1 MRVSI
6 SLHVFVFMTMTVDAI
21 SSFAGD
27 LTKASKGIYYSG
39 TRGCDDASEPATLI
53 FDGVNVHNTKT
64 ACRTINTGEDKYLN
78 TCSFA
83 SQAKSK
89 PQMSDIDADPYKYD
103 IEAVIKVTSPT
114 SLTFNDQV
122 FTFCKAE

>member
-1 MRVSI
+1 MRVTL
-6 SLHVFVFMTMTVDAI
+6 SLLFNALTAVVVAGVP
-21 SSFAGD
+21 SYAGD
-27 LTKASKGIYYSG
+27 LTAAQKGIYYAG

-53 FDGVNVHNTKT
+53 FDGVNVYNTKT
-64 ACRTINTGEDKYLN
+64 ACLTVKTGEDKYLN

-83 SQAKSK
+83 SRAKSK
-89 PQMSDIDADPYKYD
+89 PQNSDIDADPYKYD
-103 IEAVIKVTSPT
+103 IEEVIKVTSPT